1 MHLQIRKFEFFKRR
15 DKKMNLMNSYC
26 KIKHQKLFLR
36 GSWSFQLITVMAKE
50 EIKVNNNVYK
60 VTINDQTRMYAMKL
74 NRLYQ
79 QGFSDVD
86 SFDEISSEISNTINN
101 LLKQS
106 LSPEVREEDMDG
118 AVKQLL
124 QMFDKSKK

>member
-1 MHLQIRKFEFFKRR
+1 
-15 DKKMNLMNSYC
+15 
-26 KIKHQKLFLR
+26 
-36 GSWSFQLITVMAKE
+36 MANE
-50 EIKVNNNVYK
+50 EIKVNDNVYK

-79 QGFSDVD
+79 QGFNDVD
-86 SFDEISSEISNTINN
+86 SFDEISTEISNTINN
-101 LLKQS
+101 LLKNG

-124 QMFDKSKK
+124 HMFDKSKKWVKNPQSGILFCNHWSIDLGYIWFY

>member
-1 MHLQIRKFEFFKRR
+1 MTNQ
-15 DKKMNLMNSYC
+15 
-26 KIKHQKLFLR
+26 
-36 GSWSFQLITVMAKE
+36 

-79 QGFSDVD
+79 QGFNDLD

-101 LLKQS
+101 LLKNG
-106 LSPEVREEDMDG
+106 LSPEVREDDMDG

-124 QMFDKSKK
+124 HMFDKGSKK

>member
-1 MHLQIRKFEFFKRR
+1 
-15 DKKMNLMNSYC
+15 
-26 KIKHQKLFLR
+26 
-36 GSWSFQLITVMAKE
+36 MANE
-50 EIKVNNNVYK
+50 EIKVNDNVYK

-101 LLKQS
+101 LLKNG

-124 QMFDKSKK
+124 HMFDKSKKWVKDPQSGILFCNHCSNDVGYIWSY

>member
-1 MHLQIRKFEFFKRR
+1 M
-15 DKKMNLMNSYC
+15 
-26 KIKHQKLFLR
+26 
-36 GSWSFQLITVMAKE
+36 GKE

-124 QMFDKSKK
+124 QMLINRKNE

>member
-1 MHLQIRKFEFFKRR
+1 
-15 DKKMNLMNSYC
+15 
-26 KIKHQKLFLR
+26 
-36 GSWSFQLITVMAKE
+36 MANE
-50 EIKVNNNVYK
+50 EIKVNDNVYK

-79 QGFSDVD
+79 QGFNDVD

-101 LLKQS
+101 LLKNG

-124 QMFDKSKK
+124 HMFDKSKKWVKDPQSEILFCNQCSIDVGYIWSY

>member
-1 MHLQIRKFEFFKRR
+1 
-15 DKKMNLMNSYC
+15 
-26 KIKHQKLFLR
+26 
-36 GSWSFQLITVMAKE
+36 MANE
-50 EIKVNNNVYK
+50 EIKVNDNVYK

-79 QGFSDVD
+79 QGFNDVD

-101 LLKQS
+101 LLKNG

-124 QMFDKSKK
+124 HMFDKSKKWVKNPESGILFCNHCSIDMGYIWSY

>member
-1 MHLQIRKFEFFKRR
+1 
-15 DKKMNLMNSYC
+15 
-26 KIKHQKLFLR
+26 
-36 GSWSFQLITVMAKE
+36 MAKE

-60 VTINDQTRMYAMKL
+60 VTISDQTRMYAMKI

>member
-1 MHLQIRKFEFFKRR
+1 
-15 DKKMNLMNSYC
+15 
-26 KIKHQKLFLR
+26 
-36 GSWSFQLITVMAKE
+36 MANE
-50 EIKVNNNVYK
+50 EIKVNDNVYK

-79 QGFSDVD
+79 QGFNDVD

-101 LLKQS
+101 LLKNG

-124 QMFDKSKK
+124 HMFDKSKKWVKNPQSGILFCNHCSIDVGYIWSY

>member
-1 MHLQIRKFEFFKRR
+1 
-15 DKKMNLMNSYC
+15 
-26 KIKHQKLFLR
+26 
-36 GSWSFQLITVMAKE
+36 MAKE

-60 VTINDQTRMYAMKL
+60 VTINDQTRMYAIKL

-86 SFDEISSEISNTINN
+86 SFDEISLDISNTINN
-101 LLKQS
+101 LLKHS
-106 LSPEVREEDMDG
+106 LSPEVLEEDMDG

-124 QMFDKSKK
+124 HMFDKSKN

>member
-1 MHLQIRKFEFFKRR
+1 
-15 DKKMNLMNSYC
+15 
-26 KIKHQKLFLR
+26 
-36 GSWSFQLITVMAKE
+36 MANE
-50 EIKVNNNVYK
+50 EIKVNGNVYK

-79 QGFSDVD
+79 QGFNDVD
-86 SFDEISSEISNTINN
+86 SFDEISTEISNTINN
-101 LLKQS
+101 LLKNG

-124 QMFDKSKK
+124 HMFDKSKKWVKNPQSGILFCNHCSIDVGYIWSY

>member
-1 MHLQIRKFEFFKRR
+1 
-15 DKKMNLMNSYC
+15 
-26 KIKHQKLFLR
+26 
-36 GSWSFQLITVMAKE
+36 MANE
-50 EIKVNNNVYK
+50 EIKVNNNTYK
-60 VTINDQTRMYAMKL
+60 VTLNDQTRMYAMKL

-79 QGFSDVD
+79 QGFNDVD

-101 LLKQS
+101 LLKQG

-124 QMFDKSKK
+124 HMFDKAKK

>member
-1 MHLQIRKFEFFKRR
+1 
-15 DKKMNLMNSYC
+15 
-26 KIKHQKLFLR
+26 
-36 GSWSFQLITVMAKE
+36 MAKE

-60 VTINDQTRMYAMKL
+60 VTLNDQTRMYAMKL

-86 SFDEISSEISNTINN
+86 SFDEISSDISNTINN
-101 LLKQS
+101 LLKQG

>member
-1 MHLQIRKFEFFKRR
+1 
-15 DKKMNLMNSYC
+15 
-26 KIKHQKLFLR
+26 
-36 GSWSFQLITVMAKE
+36 MANE
-50 EIKVNNNVYK
+50 EIKVNDNVYK

-79 QGFSDVD
+79 QGFNDVD

-101 LLKQS
+101 LLKNG

-124 QMFDKSKK
+124 HMFDKSKKWVKDPQSEILFCNQYSIDVGYIWSY

>member
-1 MHLQIRKFEFFKRR
+1 
-15 DKKMNLMNSYC
+15 
-26 KIKHQKLFLR
+26 
-36 GSWSFQLITVMAKE
+36 MANE
-50 EIKVNNNVYK
+50 EIKVNDNVYK

-79 QGFSDVD
+79 QGFNDVD

-101 LLKQS
+101 LLKNG

-124 QMFDKSKK
+124 HMFDKSKKWVKNPQSGILFCNHCSIDMGYIWSY

>member
-1 MHLQIRKFEFFKRR
+1 MA
-15 DKKMNLMNSYC
+15 
-26 KIKHQKLFLR
+26 HQNVFLT
-36 GSWSFQLITVMAKE
+36 GFWSFPMITIMANE

-60 VTINDQTRMYAMKL
+60 VTVNDQTRMYVMKL

-79 QGFSDVD
+79 QGFNDVD

-106 LSPEVREEDMDG
+106 LSPEVSEEDMDG

-124 QMFDKSKK
+124 HMFDKTKK

>member
-1 MHLQIRKFEFFKRR
+1 
-15 DKKMNLMNSYC
+15 
-26 KIKHQKLFLR
+26 
-36 GSWSFQLITVMAKE
+36 MANE
-50 EIKVNNNVYK
+50 EIKVNDNVYK
-60 VTINDQTRMYAMKL
+60 VTINDQTKMYAMKL

-79 QGFSDVD
+79 QGFNDVD

-101 LLKQS
+101 LLKHS

-124 QMFDKSKK
+124 QMFDKGKK

>member
-1 MHLQIRKFEFFKRR
+1 M
-15 DKKMNLMNSYC
+15 
-26 KIKHQKLFLR
+26 
-36 GSWSFQLITVMAKE
+36 ITIMANE

-60 VTINDQTRMYAMKL
+60 VTVNDQTRMYVMKL

-79 QGFSDVD
+79 QGFNDVD

-101 LLKQS
+101 LLKHS
-106 LSPEVREEDMDG
+106 LSPEVSEEDMDG

-124 QMFDKSKK
+124 HMFDKTKK

>member
-1 MHLQIRKFEFFKRR
+1 M
-15 DKKMNLMNSYC
+15 
-26 KIKHQKLFLR
+26 
-36 GSWSFQLITVMAKE
+36 ITIMANE

-60 VTINDQTRMYAMKL
+60 VTVNDQTRMYVMKL

-79 QGFSDVD
+79 QGFNDVD

-124 QMFDKSKK
+124 HMFDKTKK

>member
-1 MHLQIRKFEFFKRR
+1 
-15 DKKMNLMNSYC
+15 
-26 KIKHQKLFLR
+26 
-36 GSWSFQLITVMAKE
+36 MAKE

-74 NRLYQ
+74 NGLYQ

-86 SFDEISSEISNTINN
+86 SFDEISLDISNTINN
-101 LLKQS
+101 LLKHG

-124 QMFDKSKK
+124 HMFNKPKK

>member
-1 MHLQIRKFEFFKRR
+1 MTNQ
-15 DKKMNLMNSYC
+15 
-26 KIKHQKLFLR
+26 
-36 GSWSFQLITVMAKE
+36 

-60 VTINDQTRMYAMKL
+60 VTINDQTRMYALKL

-79 QGFSDVD
+79 QGFNDVD

-101 LLKQS
+101 LLKNG
-106 LSPEVREEDMDG
+106 LSPEVREDDMDG

-124 QMFDKSKK
+124 HMFDKGSKK

>member
-1 MHLQIRKFEFFKRR
+1 MTNQ
-15 DKKMNLMNSYC
+15 
-26 KIKHQKLFLR
+26 
-36 GSWSFQLITVMAKE
+36 

-79 QGFSDVD
+79 QGFNDVD

-101 LLKQS
+101 LLKNG
-106 LSPEVREEDMDG
+106 LSPEVREDDMDG

-124 QMFDKSKK
+124 HMFDKGSKK

>member
-1 MHLQIRKFEFFKRR
+1 
-15 DKKMNLMNSYC
+15 
-26 KIKHQKLFLR
+26 
-36 GSWSFQLITVMAKE
+36 MANE

-60 VTINDQTRMYAMKL
+60 VAINDQTRMYAMKL

-79 QGFSDVD
+79 QGYNDVD

-101 LLKQS
+101 LLKNG

-124 QMFDKSKK
+124 HMFDKSKKWVKNPQSGILFCNHCPIDVGYIWFY

>member
-1 MHLQIRKFEFFKRR
+1 MTNQ
-15 DKKMNLMNSYC
+15 
-26 KIKHQKLFLR
+26 
-36 GSWSFQLITVMAKE
+36 

-79 QGFSDVD
+79 QGFNDVD

-101 LLKQS
+101 LLKNG
-106 LSPEVREEDMDG
+106 LSPEVLEDDMDG

-124 QMFDKSKK
+124 HMFDKGSKK

>member
-1 MHLQIRKFEFFKRR
+1 
-15 DKKMNLMNSYC
+15 
-26 KIKHQKLFLR
+26 
-36 GSWSFQLITVMAKE
+36 MAKE

-74 NRLYQ
+74 NGLYQ

-86 SFDEISSEISNTINN
+86 SFDEISSEISTTINN
-101 LLKQS
+101 LLKLG

-124 QMFDKSKK
+124 QMFNKSKK

>member
-1 MHLQIRKFEFFKRR
+1 M
-15 DKKMNLMNSYC
+15 
-26 KIKHQKLFLR
+26 
-36 GSWSFQLITVMAKE
+36 GKE
-50 EIKVNNNVYK
+50 EIIVNNNVYK

-101 LLKQS
+101 LLKQG